1 MIKVKKV
8 PKGED
13 DEKVSLGLHEMHG
26 WSHTVADSFQSPKY
40 AGTLRYFMGQCL
52 PDHHFVLL
60 AKNGISWISQFADGT
75 IGLPVDR

>member
-13 DEKVSLGLHEMHG
+13 DEKVSLGLHETHG

-40 AGTLRYFMGQCL
+40 PGTVRFNGSIFAG
-52 PDHHFVLL
+52 
-60 AKNGISWISQFADGT
+60 S
-75 IGLPVDR
+75 